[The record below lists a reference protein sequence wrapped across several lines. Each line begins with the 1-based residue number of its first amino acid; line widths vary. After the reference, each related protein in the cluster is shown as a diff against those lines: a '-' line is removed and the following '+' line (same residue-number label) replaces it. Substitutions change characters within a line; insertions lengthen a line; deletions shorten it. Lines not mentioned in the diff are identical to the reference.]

1 MKYKAQASEK
11 STVTF
16 KITFSKEEWEQ
27 EIGRAHV

>member
-11 STVTF
+11 STVTI

-27 EIGRAHV
+27 ANQKA